1 MLNCLKIVFGA
12 LLALALPAPAAAQ
25 QQSPQSIPA
34 GQGTYQDLVQ
44 LFDEFLKWRDD
55 VAIVGE
61 LSDSGAWR
69 GIEDWSD
76 RAVAARRTRM
86 NEFLRRIADMNVAA
100 WSRPQQAEYLAVRA
114 KLDEQNF
121 LLNVSKPWERDPGF
135 YVDRML
141 AVTFVDLPLAG
152 AKLESAR
159 RQLRGIPVLVQ
170 EAKRNLDNVA
180 ADYADLALHNLSA
193 ADGVGH
199 GHPYRATPPAGVVGW
214 YDDLL
219 GRVSRQPELRDDVL
233 RARSA
238 VLDFQNW
245 LKGNRPRMTAQ
256 AGVGEDNFN
265 WYLKNV
271 KLMPYTAHDIV
282 LLGDARDRA
291 QPEPETAGTPARRH
305 GGRVSAPDP
314 ANGS

>member
-193 ADGVGH
+193 A
-199 GHPYRATPPAGVVGW
+199 AGS
-214 YDDLL
+214 L
-219 GRVSRQPELRDDVL
+219 GGAGLPEL
-233 RARSA
+233 
-238 VLDFQNW
+238 
-245 LKGNRPRMTAQ
+245 AQ
-256 AGVGEDNFN
+256 GE
-265 WYLKNV
+265 
-271 KLMPYTAHDIV
+271 PAAHDRP
-282 LLGDARDRA
+282 G
-291 QPEPETAGTPARRH
+291 RRRR
-305 GGRVSAPDP
+305 G
-314 ANGS
+314 